1 MGEAFDVY
9 LELIEGKRLRMPN
22 GFWNPPEGHTRLIE
36 IIRKICQQNG
46 IHPSELKRTQINEW
60 KLQSALISLHN
71 GSTPRLAR
79 LASEGI
85 PFPERIILK
94 NEIQRRR
101 KSLTNAVMQEV
112 WIRDG
117 GKCIEC
123 GSMDDIEFDHMIP
136 FSKGGSCTPD
146 NLRILCRKCNRSRGN
161 RI

>member
-9 LELIEGKRLRMPN
+9 LELVEGKRSRMPN
-22 GFWNPPEGHTRLIE
+22 GFWSPPEGYTRLIE
-36 IIRKICQQNG
+36 IIRKICLQND
-46 IHPSELKRTQINEW
+46 IHPSELKRTQINDW
-60 KLQSALISLHN
+60 RLQSALISLHN

-85 PFPERIILK
+85 PFPERIVLK
-94 NEIQRRR
+94 NEKQRRR

-136 FSKGGSCTPD
+136 FSKGGSSTPD